1 MSGSADDV
9 FLAFC
14 QKAQGL
20 SNEEE
25 IREFLRSGGVSQ
37 LVMVCRM
44 NKNSFVVLNALGAIA
59 CLVAE
64 NLNVCNNVLKNEGI
78 DCLIEIV
85 RNASSDM
92 DMNIDYSMR
101 MQTLESALFT
111 LGAILEIK
119 PIVSATLSKR
129 DKFVTLLLKCGGAN
143 GEETKSSTEFPIQV
157 HLNAFWI
164 LEKILLY
171 QARGHFHTSCVPE
184 VLSNASGGL
193 ERLVE
198 ICNSTPRSIMED
210 RKYGGGLLRQCVV
223 SILCASLRIVEKS
236 RQSPLHEVERK
247 SLLSRLA
254 ILGTINALRFAQDTL
269 WADYSFDVIV
279 EEETKTWIPKKG
291 IKVEAMI
298 GPSETWRVGVIVKM
312 GKSQKWCH
320 IYDEREKRLVRKVPM
335 EYVYAHD
342 DYTITTY
349 ISL

>member
-25 IREFLRSGGVSQ
+25 IEEFMRSGGVSQ
-37 LVMVCRM
+37 LVMVCKM

-64 NLNVCNNVLKNEGI
+64 NISVCNNVLKNEGI
-78 DCLIEIV
+78 DCLIEII
-85 RNASSDM
+85 RNASTDM
-92 DMNIDYSMR
+92 DMDIDISMR
-101 MQTLESALFT
+101 MQILESALFT
-111 LGAILEIK
+111 IGAILEIK
-119 PIVSATLSKR
+119 PTVSATLSKKER
-129 DKFVTLLLKCGGAN
+129 FVTLLLRCGGAE
-143 GEETKSSTEFPIQV
+143 GQDTASSAEFPVQV

-171 QARGHFHTSCVPE
+171 QAKGHFHTSCVPE
-184 VLSNASGGL
+184 VLSTSTGGL
-193 ERLVE
+193 ERLVA
-198 ICNSTPRSIMED
+198 ICNSAPRSIMED

-254 ILGTINALRFAQDTL
+254 MLGTFYSVVVVVLFSVYVKLSALHKHN
-269 WADYSFDVIV
+269 I
-279 EEETKTWIPKKG
+279 
-291 IKVEAMI
+291 
-298 GPSETWRVGVIVKM
+298 
-312 GKSQKWCH
+312 
-320 IYDEREKRLVRKVPM
+320 
-335 EYVYAHD
+335 
-342 DYTITTY
+342 
-349 ISL
+349 